1 VAKSAKILILTP
13 ESIFRNRNSN
23 NMTSK
28 KIRFVQNLNICLLG
42 MCVSVQSQAVVP
54 SKQIL
59 SKYLDAI
66 GYNDNSP
73 PKQLFIFG
81 IFDYLAT
88 GSEEPEISG
97 SFEEFRAI
105 DDYRLT
111 VFYYNDSLLA
121 VGRSPVQRF
130 VDQPGLNNLV
140 YMGSVA
146 ERNFDVI
153 PFLNYETA
161 DSAHINPETG
171 NWQLQMNDS
180 DGICWTVD
188 FHRESYLPVKA
199 AVNYYIPLMYDRCT
213 FVYTYTDYKPVDGLL
228 FPSGI
233 VKSGCDYGVI
243 RFTIAGVK
251 VEGEKFNRELFSV
264 LQYRALL
271 RRHPQRYED

>member
-1 VAKSAKILILTP
+1 
-13 ESIFRNRNSN
+13 
-23 NMTSK
+23 MTSRY
-28 KIRFVQNLNICLLG
+28 IRFVLSLNICLLG
-42 MCVSVQSQAVVP
+42 ICVKVHSQTTVP

-66 GYNDNSP
+66 GYDDNSP
-73 PKQLFIFG
+73 PKQLFIYG
-81 IFDYLAT
+81 NFDYLAA
-88 GSEEPEISG
+88 GSEEVEISG

-130 VDQPGLNNLV
+130 VDQPGLSNLV

-153 PFLNYETA
+153 PFLNFIAA
-161 DSAHINPETG
+161 DSAHVNPETG

-180 DGICWTVD
+180 DGISWTVD
-188 FHRESYLPVKA
+188 YQRESFLPVKA
-199 AVNYYIPLMYDRCT
+199 TVNYYIPLMGGRCT
-213 FVYTYTDYKPVDGLL
+213 FVYTYSGYELFDGLKI
-228 FPSGI
+228 PSRI

-243 RFTIAGVK
+243 HLTIGGAEV
-251 VEGEKFNRELFSV
+251 VSEMLDRELFCV
-264 LQYRALL
+264 LQYRSLL